1 MNAFAIE
8 HIVIRLFDNLKHKD
22 ILSCKLVCKS
32 WDMILA
38 NPKYWLKKLKAIGQ
52 PPEVSQKWMD
62 LLVRAETLQLSNRQI
77 VKALEVSYF
86 EMTEN
91 HLGYVAAD
99 EYFND
104 VVSQLHMSQPPIV
117 AAAKLGLMDIMKL
130 LAEMNEDFDKK
141 HPVACKSCG
150 PQRGYVGYEKPLF
163 LALKNRH
170 FEIADFLL
178 FKTNTLERYNMRIN
192 HTIIIGNDM
201 LHITNRC
208 TIVNHNSGNSLIRAA
223 IESGHLDLIKTLLNK
238 IWVLTN
244 DNWFNFL
251 VVAIQSHQSDSLELL
266 IHWDNFVRN
275 QIRSLIKCAVSHDN
289 PGAVKILVRYA
300 NYKEMNNWSSE
311 FDEKFRKIIYEEIIK
326 RQIRK

>member
-1 MNAFAIE
+1 MNVFAIE
-8 HIVIRLFDNLKHKD
+8 HIAIRLFNNLKHKD

-38 NPKYWLKKLKAIGQ
+38 NPKYWLKKLKALGQ
-52 PPEVSQKWMD
+52 PAVVSQKWMD
-62 LLVRAETLQLSNRQI
+62 LLKKADMIQTSNQQI

-86 EMTEN
+86 QMTETR
-91 HLGYVAAD
+91 LGYTDDD

-117 AAAKLGLMDIMKL
+117 AAARLGLMDILKL
-130 LAEMNEDFDKK
+130 LTEMNEDFDKK

-150 PQRGYVGYEKPLF
+150 PQREYVGYEKPLF

-266 IHWDNFVRN
+266 IHWDNFVPN
-275 QIRSLIKCAVSHDN
+275 QIWSLIKCAVSHDN

-300 NYKEMNNWSSE
+300 NYKDMNNWSSD
-311 FDEKFRKIIYEEIIK
+311 FY
-326 RQIRK
+326 

>member
-1 MNAFAIE
+1 MDAFAIE
-8 HIVIRLFDNLKHKD
+8 HIVLRLFDNLKHKD

-32 WDMILA
+32 WDQILA

-91 HLGYVAAD
+91 HLGYVADD

-150 PQRGYVGYEKPLF
+150 PQREYVGYEKPLF

-170 FEIADFLL
+170 YKIADFLL

-300 NYKEMNNWSSE
+300 NYLQRHE
-311 FDEKFRKIIYEEIIK
+311 
-326 RQIRK
+326 